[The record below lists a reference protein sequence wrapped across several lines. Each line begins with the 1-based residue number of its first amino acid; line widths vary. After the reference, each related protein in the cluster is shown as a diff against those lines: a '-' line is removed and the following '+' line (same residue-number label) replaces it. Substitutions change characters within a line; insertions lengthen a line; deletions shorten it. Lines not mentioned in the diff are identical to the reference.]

1 MNKLDK
7 DQIQKISLSALMM
20 IILVYCY
27 FNFLLAPL
35 NKQEVNATSRIAA
48 LDAQIEKAKT
58 LVKRGKAVQDQGASA
73 EEMLAQINDRIPEG
87 APIAWFPPQMRAFF
101 ERHNLKDTTT
111 RGGTLDKPDD
121 LNLAAFKNSSWVID
135 IPATGADQL
144 GIALAGL
151 ENENVLLEITHL
163 QINTQPD
170 NLEKQRVSLNVI
182 TLLK

>member
-1 MNKLDK
+1 MKKLDK
-7 DQIQKISLSALMM
+7 DQIQKIGLSALMM

-35 NKQEVNATSRIAA
+35 NKQEINATNRITG
-48 LDAQIEKAKT
+48 LDAEIEKAKS
-58 LVKRGKAVQDQGASA
+58 LIKRGKAVQDQSASA
-73 EEMLAQINDRIPEG
+73 AEMLAQINDRIPDG

-101 ERHNLKDTTT
+101 DRHNLKDTTT
-111 RGGTLDKPDD
+111 RGGAMETSADP
-121 LNLAAFKNSSWVID
+121 NLAAFKNSSWTID
-135 IPATGADQL
+135 IPAAGADQL

-151 ENENVLLEITHL
+151 ENENILLEITHL